1 MTKGITKFFI
11 GAALCAGIATA
22 DTDLFA
28 KLSNGAMSDKDAG
41 IAELSREQKAKVVGG
56 YYVIETSFFN
66 RRDGGYSFQTGM
78 IFRPSTAQE
87 YSLLSYVMDVNTEDI
102 VMLTRYNYIPG
113 GYNYQFV
120 IVDDRTGRMKRTVW
134 GAGPA
139 DILGK
144 YAQQAQRH
152 NARLR

>member
-11 GAALCAGIATA
+11 GAALFAGVATA

-28 KLSNGAMSDKDAG
+28 KLSNGAMSDKSEG
-41 IAELSREQKAKVVGG
+41 ITELSREQKAKVVGG
-56 YYVIETSFFN
+56 YYAYETSFFN
-66 RRDGGYSFQTGM
+66 YRDGGYSFQTGM
-78 IFRPSTAQE
+78 IFQPSTNQE
-87 YSLLSYVMDVNTEDI
+87 YSLLSYVIDINTEDI
-102 VMLTRYNYIPG
+102 VMLTRYNYSSRN
-113 GYNYQFV
+113 YNYQFV
-120 IVDDRTGRMKRTVW
+120 AVDYKTGRMKRTVW

-144 YAQQAQRH
+144 YEQQAQRH